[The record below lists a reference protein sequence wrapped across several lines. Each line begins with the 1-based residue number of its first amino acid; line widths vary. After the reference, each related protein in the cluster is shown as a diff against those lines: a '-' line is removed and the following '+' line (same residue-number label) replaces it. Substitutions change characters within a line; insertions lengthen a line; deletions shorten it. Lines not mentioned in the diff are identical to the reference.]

1 MPQLH
6 EHTAARRQAVQ
17 VLYQHELTERPL
29 AELAAEPST
38 FTVPVCPKGA
48 DDYDLVASPLGAYAR
63 ELVVGVADS
72 IEEIDTAIAQTSENW
87 ALERMPVVDRNIIR
101 VAVYEIA
108 RRDEIPT
115 GVAINEAVEVAK
127 MYGGDESPKFV
138 NGVLGRIATR
148 YGDRADGDADA
159 GAAKTEG

>member
-72 IEEIDTAIAQTSENW
+72 LEEIDTAIAQTSENW

-101 VAVYEIA
+101 VAAFEIA
-108 RRDEIPT
+108 FCDGIPT
-115 GVAINEAVEVAK
+115 GVAINEAVEAAK
-127 MYGGDESPKFV
+127 LYGGDESPKFV
-138 NGVLGRIATR
+138 NGVLGRIAAR
-148 YGDRADGDADA
+148 HDGAPASVA
-159 GAAKTEG
+159 GAGTGTGA